1 MITETAEIKE
11 ETKPFRVLTLDGGG
25 MRGLYTAILLQRM
38 VQLFDSKYQ
47 VKKSDGSVAIPDI
60 GKAFDL
66 ICGTS
71 TGAILACA
79 LAVGV
84 PIDEVIKLYIEE
96 GKNIFPSPQPSSWL
110 KYLWAL
116 KYRKKAAAN
125 ADKLKELLD
134 HFFKNETIKN
144 MYDKRNI
151 SICIPTINASNHRAW
166 VFKTPHFPDK
176 HRDINYKL
184 SDVCLASSAA
194 PIFFP
199 IANVANPDN
208 GSEQYFVDGGLW
220 ANNPIMVGLI
230 EAVAFTKKEQPVELI
245 SIGTCEMPTGD
256 PNLLKSNLGV
266 MDWKVG
272 IGITEMSISAQA
284 FGYSNMAKFSATLI
298 TSLGKSVTV
307 IRLEESQKSKGQ
319 LSSIGLDKSD
329 STAIKTLKDLASSDT
344 DLNHSKVINDLQKK
358 DPQKE
363 SQIIKNIF
371 SNMDE
376 LKK

>member
-1 MITETAEIKE
+1 MKNAEIKE
-11 ETKPFRVLTLDGGG
+11 EIKPFRVLTLDGGG

-47 VKKSDGSVAIPDI
+47 DKKIDGSIPMPDI
-60 GKAFDL
+60 GQAFDL

-84 PIDEVIKLYIEE
+84 PIDKVIKLYIDE

-110 KYLWAL
+110 KYLWAF
-116 KYRKKAAAN
+116 KYRNKPTAN
-125 ADKLKELLD
+125 ANKLKELLD
-134 HFFKNETIKN
+134 TIFKEETIKS
-144 MYDKRNI
+144 MYDKRKI
-151 SICIPTINASNHRAW
+151 CICIPTINASNHRAW

-176 HRDINYKL
+176 HRDNNYRL

-208 GSEQYFVDGGLW
+208 GLEQYFVDGGLW

-230 EAVAFTKKEQPVELI
+230 EAIAITKKEQPVELV

-272 IGITEMSISAQA
+272 IGITEMAISAQA
-284 FGYSNMAKFSATLI
+284 YGYSSMAKFSANLI
-298 TSLGKSVTV
+298 TLLGKRVTV
-307 IRLEESQKSKGQ
+307 IRLEESHKSKGQ
-319 LSSIGLDKSD
+319 LSAIDLDKSD
-329 STAIKTLKDLASSDT
+329 RTAIKTLTDIALSDA
-344 DLNHSKVINDLQKK
+344 DWNHSNVLNELQKEEN
-358 DPQKE
+358 QIVKE
-363 SQIIKNIF
+363 IF
-371 SNMDE
+371 SKMSE
-376 LKK
+376 LKR